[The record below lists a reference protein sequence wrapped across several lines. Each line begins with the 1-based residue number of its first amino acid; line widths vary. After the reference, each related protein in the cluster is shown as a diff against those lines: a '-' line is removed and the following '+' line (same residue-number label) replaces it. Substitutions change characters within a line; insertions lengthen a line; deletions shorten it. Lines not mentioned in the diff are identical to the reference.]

1 MPVIKE
7 RMPNGEISISVT
19 DESGTSVAVV
29 NAFLA
34 YLSARDCSPNTTIA
48 YAHDLSHWW
57 AFLAAQRLSWHEIR
71 PVHTVEFLQFLR
83 CVTTIH
89 RSRHTGPRLALVV
102 SGELRAALAPA
113 TINRILAAVSSFYQ
127 FAILTDQYNWL
138 NPIEKSEDFATER
151 VSDRHRPAMGRSSWQ
166 RPMRRRLAV
175 RSVIRVPR
183 PLSTQ
188 QVNSL
193 LAALRSQR
201 DLALVRLMLDGGLR
215 PGEVLALKLED
226 ISYGHRRIVVRCR
239 NDHPKGVRAKSRFE
253 RVVDLYEPATLTA
266 LNEYVIAHRPADGGS
281 PFVFLVGGRG
291 HRRAEPLSYAALAKL
306 FSRACRRAGIH
317 EPWVSPHALRHT
329 HATRMWD
336 AGMRELTL
344 QKRLGHASPE
354 STRMYT
360 KVSDRA
366 VVADYRRALG
376 LDAVGKDQQFHEQP
390 VRHAS

>member
-7 RMPNGEISISVT
+7 RMPNGEVSISVI
-19 DESGTSVAVV
+19 DESGTPVAVV
-29 NAFLA
+29 SSFLA
-34 YLSARDCSPNTTIA
+34 YLSARECSPNTSIA

-57 AFLAAQRLSWHEIR
+57 KFLTAQRLSWYEIR

-83 CVTTIH
+83 RVTTTH
-89 RSRHTGPRLALVV
+89 RSRRTGPRLALVDN
-102 SGELRAALAPA
+102 GELCAALAPS

-127 FAILTDQYNWL
+127 FAILTDQYRWL
-138 NPIEKSEDFATER
+138 NPIEKSADFATER
-151 VSDRHRPAMGRSSWQ
+151 VSDRHRPAMGRASWQ

-188 QVNSL
+188 QVKL
-193 LAALRSQR
+193 LLTALRSQR

-253 RVVDLYEPATLTA
+253 RVVDLYEPAPLSA

-291 HRRAEPLSYAALAKL
+291 RHRTEPLSYAALAKL
-306 FSRACRRAGIH
+306 FSRACCRAGIH
-317 EPWVSPHALRHT
+317 EAWVSPHALRHT
-329 HATRMWD
+329 HASHMWD

-376 LDAVGKDQQFHEQP
+376 LDAVDVENNLHNHP
-390 VRHAS
+390 VSDAK

>member
-34 YLSARDCSPNTTIA
+34 YLSARDCSPNTSIA

-253 RVVDLYEPATLTA
+253 RVVVLYEPATLTA

>member
-1 MPVIKE
+1 MPVIKK
-7 RMPNGEISISVT
+7 RMSNGEVSISVT
-19 DESGTSVAVV
+19 DESGTPVAVV
-29 NAFLA
+29 SSFLA
-34 YLSARDCSPNTTIA
+34 YLSARECSPNTSIA

-57 AFLAAQRLSWHEIR
+57 KFLAAQRLSWYEIR

-83 CVTTIH
+83 RVTTTH
-89 RSRHTGPRLALVV
+89 RSRRTGPRLALVDN
-102 SGELRAALAPA
+102 GELCAALAPS
-113 TINRILAAVSSFYQ
+113 TINRILAAISSFYQ
-127 FAILTDQYNWL
+127 FAILTDQYRWL
-138 NPIEKSEDFATER
+138 NPIEKSADFATER
-151 VSDRHRPAMGRSSWQ
+151 VSDRHLPAMGRASWQ

-188 QVNSL
+188 QVKL
-193 LAALRSQR
+193 LLTALRSQR

-253 RVVDLYEPATLTA
+253 RVVDLYEPATLSV

-291 HRRAEPLSYAALAKL
+291 RHRAEPLGYAALAKL
-306 FSRACRRAGIH
+306 FSRACCRAGIH

-329 HATRMWD
+329 HASRMWD

-376 LDAVGKDQQFHEQP
+376 LDAMDVENKFHKDP
-390 VRHAS
+390 VRHAN